1 MDFYLNEEQRKF
13 RQEVR
18 EFAETRLMPNSF
30 DWDDKGHF
38 PLEEI
43 KEMAKKGWLGIPWS
57 KEYGGMGKDFLSY
70 AVALE
75 EISRADAGVGVFL
88 SVHSSAATS
97 PLHDW
102 GSEELKKKYMPL
114 LASGEKLG
122 AFVLTETNAGSDA
135 GGTETTAVLD
145 GDEYVINGEKIYIT
159 NAPFAD
165 IYTVFAVTTPGIG
178 TKGIS
183 AFIVEKGTPG
193 FEFKTVYS
201 KMGLK
206 SSSTAQ
212 LIFKNVRVPKEN
224 MVGPEG
230 KGFNIA
236 MTTLNGG
243 RIGIAS
249 QSLGI
254 AQRALEEAVDQAKN
268 RYQFGTPIGANQAV
282 AHKIADM
289 ATRVRAARL
298 MTYSAAMM
306 KDAKADFLQAA
317 AMAKLFSSETA
328 GYVVDEALQIFGG
341 SGYIKGL
348 PIERLYRDARVTR
361 IYEGTSE
368 VQKIVIAGQILGKL
382 GRKKSA
388 PSKDGKKE
396 VRKITG
402 DRKLVYI
409 NEGSAEEK
417 VDRLIKEVGLENLR
431 GEAIDMNGSI
441 PMAKKVVAFG
451 RGVEEVED
459 MKLFEDLAHVTG
471 SVLSASRPIAEDN
484 KWLPLNR
491 YIGLSGQ
498 KFNGDLYIGAAI
510 SGQVQHLYG
519 IKEAKTIIAI
529 NSDPEAPIF
538 QQADYGIVGDY
549 REIVKVLI
557 EKLSK

>member
-30 DWDDKGHF
+30 EWDEKGHF
-38 PLEEI
+38 PLDEI
-43 KEMAKKGWLGIPWS
+43 KEMAAKGWLGIPWA
-57 KEYGGMGKDFLSY
+57 KEDGGMGKDFLSY
-70 AVALE
+70 SVALE

-114 LASGEKLG
+114 LASGQKLG
-122 AFVLTETNAGSDA
+122 AFVLTETEAGSDA
-135 GGTETTAVLD
+135 GGTQTTAVLD

-159 NAPFAD
+159 NAPYAD

-193 FEFKTVYS
+193 FEFKTIYN

-212 LIFKNVRVPKEN
+212 LVFKDVRVPKTN

-254 AQRALEEAVDQAKN
+254 AQRALEEAIEHAKN
-268 RYQFGTPIGANQAV
+268 RYQFGAPLGANQVV
-282 AHKIADM
+282 ANKIADM
-289 ATRVRAARL
+289 ATRIRAARL

-317 AMAKLFSSETA
+317 AMAKLFASETA
-328 GYVVDEALQIFGG
+328 AFCVDESLQIHGG

-348 PIERLYRDARVTR
+348 PIERIYRDARVTR

-382 GRKKSA
+382 GKKKADA
-388 PSKDGKKE
+388 PKDGKKE
-396 VRKITG
+396 VRKVTG
-402 DRKLVYI
+402 ERKNVVF
-409 NEGSAEEK
+409 NEGSVEER
-417 VDRLIKEVGLENLR
+417 VDKLIAEVGLENLK
-431 GEAIDMNGSI
+431 GQAVDINGPIVS
-441 PMAKKVVAFG
+441 AKKLVAFG
-451 RGVEEVED
+451 RGVTEAED
-459 MKLFEDLAHVTG
+459 MKIFEELANATG

-484 KWLPLNR
+484 KWLPINR
-491 YIGLSGQ
+491 YVGLSGQ
-498 KFNGDLYIGAAI
+498 KFAGDLYIGAGI
-510 SGQVQHLYG
+510 SGQIQHLLG
-519 IKEAKTIIAI
+519 IKDAKTIIVI
-529 NSDPEAPIF
+529 NNDENAPF
-538 QQADYGIVGDY
+538 FAQADYGIVGDLK
-549 REIVKVLI
+549 EVVKVLL
-557 EKLSK
+557 EKIA

>member
-1 MDFYLNEEQRKF
+1 MDFLLNNEQKKF

-18 EFAETRLMPNSF
+18 EFAENKLKPNSF
-30 DWDDKGHF
+30 TWDEKGHF

-43 KEMAKKGWLGIPWS
+43 KEMAAKGWLGIPWPKDVS
-57 KEYGGMGKDFLSY
+57 GMGKDFLSY

-97 PLHDW
+97 PLYDW
-102 GSEELKKKYMPL
+102 GSDELKEKYLPM

-122 AFVLTETNAGSDA
+122 AFALTENDAGSDA

-165 IYTVFAVTTPGIG
+165 IYTVFAVTTPNIG

-193 FEFKTVYS
+193 FEFKTIYN
-201 KMGLK
+201 KMGLR

-212 LIFKNVRVPKEN
+212 LIFNDVRVPKEN

-254 AQRALEEAVDQAKN
+254 AQRALEEAIEHAKN
-268 RYQFGTPIGANQAV
+268 RYQFGAPIGANQAISN
-282 AHKIADM
+282 KIAEM
-289 ATRVRAARL
+289 ATRVRAARV
-298 MTYSAAMM
+298 MTYTAAMM
-306 KDAKADFLQAA
+306 KDAKEDFLQAA
-317 AMAKLFSSETA
+317 AMAKLFASETA
-328 GYVVDEALQIFGG
+328 AFVVDEALQIFGG

-368 VQKIVIAGQILGKL
+368 VQKIVISGSILGKL
-382 GRKKSA
+382 GKKPA
-388 PSKDGKKE
+388 PGKGKKKE
-396 VRKITG
+396 VRKVTG
-402 DRKLVYI
+402 DRKKIVFD
-409 NEGSAEEK
+409 EGSVEER
-417 VDRLIKEVGLENLR
+417 VDKLIEEIGLDNIK
-431 GEAIDMNGSI
+431 GEAVDINGSI
-441 PMAKKVVAFG
+441 GNAKRVVAFG
-451 RGVEEVED
+451 RGVTEAED
-459 MKLFEDLAHVTG
+459 MKLFEDLANATG
-471 SVLSASRPIAEDN
+471 SVLSASRPIAEEN
-484 KWLPLNR
+484 QWLPLNR

-498 KFNGDLYIGAAI
+498 KFAGELYIGAGI
-510 SGQVQHLYG
+510 SGQVQHLIG
-519 IKEAKTIIAI
+519 IKDVKTIVAI
-529 NSDPEAPIF
+529 NNDPNAPLF

-549 REIVKVLI
+549 KEVVKILL
-557 EKLSK
+557 EKLS

>member
-1 MDFYLNEEQRKF
+1 MDFLLNEEQKKF

-18 EFAETRLMPNSF
+18 EFAETKLMPNSF
-30 DWDDKGHF
+30 DWDEKGHF
-38 PLEEI
+38 PLDEI
-43 KEMAKKGWLGIPWS
+43 KEMAGKGWLGIPWP
-57 KEYGGMGKDFLSY
+57 KDVGGKGMDFLSY
-70 AVALE
+70 AIALE
-75 EISRADAGVGVFL
+75 EISRADPGVGVFL

-97 PLHDW
+97 PLYDW
-102 GSEELKKKYMPL
+102 GSDELKEKYLPL

-122 AFVLTETNAGSDA
+122 AFALTENDAGSDA

-165 IYTVFAVTTPGIG
+165 IYTVFAVTTPGKG
-178 TKGIS
+178 TRGIS
-183 AFIVEKGTPG
+183 AFIVEKDTPG
-193 FEFKTVYS
+193 FEFKTIYN

-212 LIFKNVRVPKEN
+212 LVFNNVRVPKEN

-254 AQRALEEAVDQAKN
+254 AQRALEEAIEHAKN
-268 RYQFGTPIGANQAV
+268 RYQFGAPIGANQAV
-282 AHKIADM
+282 ANKIADM

-298 MTYSAAMM
+298 MTYTAAMM
-306 KDAKADFLQAA
+306 KDAGEDFLQAA

-328 GYVVDEALQIFGG
+328 AFVVDEALQIHGG

-368 VQKIVIAGQILGKL
+368 VQKIVISGSILGKL
-382 GRKKSA
+382 GKKSA
-388 PSKDGKKE
+388 PSKDKKKE
-396 VRKITG
+396 VRKVTG
-402 DRKLVYI
+402 DRKVQI
-409 NEGSAEEK
+409 FDQGTVEER
-417 VDRLIKEVGLENLR
+417 VDKLIDAVGLENLK
-431 GEAIDMNGSI
+431 GDSVDINGPI
-441 PMAKKVVAFG
+441 AGANKIVAFG
-451 RGVEEVED
+451 RGVTEVGD
-459 MKLFEDLAHVTG
+459 MKLFEDLANATG
-471 SVLSASRPIAEDN
+471 SVLSASRPIAEEN
-484 KWLPLNR
+484 EWLPLNR
-491 YIGLSGQ
+491 YVGLSGQ
-498 KFNGDLYIGAAI
+498 KFAGDLYIGAGI

-519 IKEAKTIIAI
+519 IKDAKTIITI
-529 NSDPEAPIF
+529 NNDPKAPFF

-549 REIVKVLI
+549 KEVVKVLL
-557 EKLSK
+557 EKLS

>member
-1 MDFYLNEEQRKF
+1 
-13 RQEVR
+13 
-18 EFAETRLMPNSF
+18 
-30 DWDDKGHF
+30 
-38 PLEEI
+38 
-43 KEMAKKGWLGIPWS
+43 
-57 KEYGGMGKDFLSY
+57 MGKDFLSY

-75 EISRADAGVGVFL
+75 EISRADAGVGMFL

-102 GSEELKKKYMPL
+102 GSDELKKKYMPL

-122 AFVLTETNAGSDA
+122 AFVFTETNVGSDA

-159 NAPFAD
+159 NAPYAD

-212 LIFKNVRVPKEN
+212 LVFKDVRAPKEN

-282 AHKIADM
+282 ANKIADM

-306 KDAKADFLQAA
+306 KDAKADFLQAV

-328 GYVVDEALQIFGG
+328 GYVVVEAIIENVEIKAAVIKQLNEILRDDVIFATNT
-341 SGYIKGL
+341 SSL
-348 PIERLYRDARVTR
+348 PITELASNYKKPENYIGMHFFNPVPVMSLVEIIRGIATSDQTYKAIHDLTLKINKFPVMVNDVPGFVSNRVLQVM
-361 IYEGTSE
+361 INEAISCVEHGVPSVEGIDE
-368 VQKIVIAGQILGKL
+368 VMKRGMAHPMGPLELADFIGLDTVLSILEVMYKGYGNPKYAPSPLLRSYVKAGWLGK
-382 GRKKSA
+382 KSGKGFYDY
-388 PSKDGKKE
+388 SK
-396 VRKITG
+396 
-402 DRKLVYI
+402 
-409 NEGSAEEK
+409 
-417 VDRLIKEVGLENLR
+417 
-431 GEAIDMNGSI
+431 
-441 PMAKKVVAFG
+441 
-451 RGVEEVED
+451 
-459 MKLFEDLAHVTG
+459 
-471 SVLSASRPIAEDN
+471 
-484 KWLPLNR
+484 
-491 YIGLSGQ
+491 
-498 KFNGDLYIGAAI
+498 
-510 SGQVQHLYG
+510 
-519 IKEAKTIIAI
+519 
-529 NSDPEAPIF
+529 
-538 QQADYGIVGDY
+538 
-549 REIVKVLI
+549 
-557 EKLSK
+557 